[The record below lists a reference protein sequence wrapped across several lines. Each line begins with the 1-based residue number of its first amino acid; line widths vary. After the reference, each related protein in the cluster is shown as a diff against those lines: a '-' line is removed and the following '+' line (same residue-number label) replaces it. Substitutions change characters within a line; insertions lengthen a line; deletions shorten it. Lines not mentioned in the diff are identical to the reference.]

1 VLARSSDRR
10 DDRGVRRLF
19 AASLFVWG
27 VACTGDVGGGA
38 GGTRGGGGD
47 AGSNGLAG
55 GRGGADGGAGGT
67 GGGAGTGGSA
77 GVGGA
82 ALAGSGGSAGS
93 IGGSAGS
100 AGPRG
105 GMGGTGGAGG
115 IAGRGG
121 AGGVGGATAGT
132 GGTGGAAGRGGA
144 SGGGTGGAAGRGGAS
159 GGGPGG
165 AAGRGGASGG
175 GTTGS
180 AGAAGST
187 ARATL
192 FDLPHPWTTDVSGYP
207 KAAMSDTI
215 IDGLIAVGGW
225 GQGNLFLTDAT
236 IEILENDGSAP
247 LRTFTRTTDFYSP
260 DCDNV
265 PFPVPAS
272 GAIEGET
279 GFACTGNGDCHL
291 IVVQR
296 AQKRLYE
303 MWRANITGPAVAEFR
318 AGCAAVWDLS
328 KQYGPTLRGKG
339 CTSADAGGFPMTAML
354 ATADEVAAGRVGHA
368 LRFILPNA
376 RIRDGI
382 YVPPATH
389 STSPTAGGPATPPYG
404 VRFRLKA
411 SFDTSALSSGA
422 KVLADAL
429 KTYGMFLSDGGNI
442 ALTIASDRF
451 ATAKWNALGITN
463 NRSLSALTVGDFEV
477 VDYGTEVDYKADTT
491 CTRNP

>member
-1 VLARSSDRR
+1 
-10 DDRGVRRLF
+10 
-19 AASLFVWG
+19 
-27 VACTGDVGGGA
+27 
-38 GGTRGGGGD
+38 
-47 AGSNGLAG
+47 
-55 GRGGADGGAGGT
+55 
-67 GGGAGTGGSA
+67 
-77 GVGGA
+77 
-82 ALAGSGGSAGS
+82 
-93 IGGSAGS
+93 
-100 AGPRG
+100 
-105 GMGGTGGAGG
+105 
-115 IAGRGG
+115 
-121 AGGVGGATAGT
+121 
-132 GGTGGAAGRGGA
+132 
-144 SGGGTGGAAGRGGAS
+144 
-159 GGGPGG
+159 
-165 AAGRGGASGG
+165 
-175 GTTGS
+175 
-180 AGAAGST
+180 
-187 ARATL
+187 
-192 FDLPHPWTTDVSGYP
+192 
-207 KAAMSDTI
+207 MSDTI
-215 IDGLIAVGGW
+215 INGLIAVGGW

-247 LRTFTRTTDFYSP
+247 LRMFTRTADFYSP

-303 MWRANITGPAVAEFR
+303 MWRANITGPSVAEFR

-339 CTSADAGGFPMTAML
+339 CSSADAGGFPMTAML

-451 ATAKWNALGITN
+451 AAAKWNAVGITN

-477 VDYGTEVDYKADTT
+477 VDYGTEVDYKADTD
-491 CTRNP
+491 CIRNP